1 MLKDRENGIDHRGIP
16 SSLSG
21 SRYTPSLR
29 TRVAIERGNAHREGD
44 AIHRRCVRVSLSRSP
59 LSVSMMSPIFA
70 FG

>member
-29 TRVAIERGNAHREGD
+29 TRVAIERGMLIERETLYTVV
-44 AIHRRCVRVSLSRSP
+44 AYECRCRDLLCR
-59 LSVSMMSPIFA
+59 
-70 FG
+70 